1 MIAISFPQ
9 GLLHEVLPMSATMP
23 AAEAVTFLERHPDI
37 DSIDLL
43 ISDLNGVIRGK
54 RIPRDNLVNVF
65 SNGINLPASLFAM
78 DINGHVIEETGLG
91 LSSGDGDR
99 ICRPIPGSLLPC
111 PWLHRGRRGQL
122 LMSMF
127 EADGSGFFADP
138 RQVLE
143 KILAHFSE
151 AGLTPV

>member
-1 MIAISFPQ
+1 TLTLKQFDNTSDARKDDTVSPLQ
-9 GLLHEVLPMSATMP
+9 GLPHKVLPMSATTP
-23 AAEAVTFLERHPDI
+23 AAEAVTFLERYSTI

-43 ISDLNGVIRGK
+43 ISDLNGVMRGK

-78 DINGHVIEETGLG
+78 DINGHTIEETGLG

-99 ICRPIPGSLLPC
+99 VCRPIPSTLLPC
-111 PWLHRGRRGQL
+111 PWLHQGRHGQL

-127 EADGSGFFADP
+127 E
-138 RQVLE
+138 
-143 KILAHFSE
+143 
-151 AGLTPV
+151 